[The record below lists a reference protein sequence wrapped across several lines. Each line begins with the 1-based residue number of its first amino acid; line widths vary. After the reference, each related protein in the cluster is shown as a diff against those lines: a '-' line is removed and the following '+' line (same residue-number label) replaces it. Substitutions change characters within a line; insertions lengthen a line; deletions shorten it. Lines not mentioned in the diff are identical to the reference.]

1 MLTMAVAASAFA
13 ACNKQETT
21 PVGTNY
27 KSVEFSLEN
36 VNFTKATTNQIIG
49 ANDAVN
55 LKSFQVFFADATGTI
70 YHAKEAD
77 NSTMANEYFTAAD
90 LDKNLIFHFLDPKVT
105 QVVVVGNLPE
115 NTTAKTIF
123 DLEQTLAIAD
133 QQDRH
138 EAASELTLYAQKAL
152 TLKTPFTEHKGT
164 TDYPHKVDIYEAEVT
179 LLPRVARIEIVGYEC
194 NFSDPALYD
203 QVTIDQI
210 AIDGYNS
217 TASLATGAGATLVNA
232 VNPANQV
239 DLFNY
244 FKANADATTPAW
256 WFDETAINLTPE
268 AETAAAPLLAYH
280 VFPSAVPELLIDITT
295 TKVTGEGEEA
305 VEIEMPAYL
314 YTDGFAT
321 SADAIT
327 PNLTGLDAGKVYRL
341 TLAFDDTDLTQQD
354 KCVEVKVQ
362 VVNWVVVPV
371 YPIF

>member
-1 MLTMAVAASAFA
+1 MKLSKLMLTLAVAASAFA

-49 ANDAVN
+49 ENDAVN
-55 LKSFQVFFADATGTI
+55 LKSFQVFFADATGNI

-105 QVVVVGNLPE
+105 QVVVVGNLPK
-115 NTTAKTIF
+115 NTTAKTIS

-133 QQDRH
+133 QQDKN

-194 NFSDPALYD
+194 NFSDDPLYD

-217 TASLATGAGATLVNA
+217 TASLATGAGATTINA

-268 AETAAAPLLAYH
+268 VETAAAPLLAYH
-280 VFPSAVPELLIDITT
+280 VFPTAVPELLIDVTT
-295 TKVTGEGEEA
+295 TNDGVN
-305 VEIEMPAYL
+305 MPAYL
-314 YTDGFAT
+314 YTQGFAT
-321 SADAIT
+321 TEGATVADVT
-327 PNLTGLDAGKVYRL
+327 TLQAGKVYRL

-362 VVNWVVVPV
+362 VVDWVVVPV